1 MSTNPL
7 TGTAAGIVAEVESKY
22 TERQRILEIVRNNI
36 GRTALEEITEDNQL
50 SVFRELLENI
60 ESEVSG
66 R

>member
-1 MSTNPL
+1 MMS
-7 TGTAAGIVAEVESKY
+7 GADRIVSEVESKF

-50 SVFRELLENI
+50 SVFRELLEHI
-60 ESEVSG
+60 EDEVSG